1 MDEKDLN
8 RLQSLDVPEP
18 SEDAKRR
25 AIAASVAAFEAAGE
39 KTFAETQ
46 GTEPA
51 VRLTPTFME
60 AIWEWIMERR
70 MLMGTVAASLLVVP
84 FAANLIATDGGM
96 LTRFGDQD
104 VGIEAMDAPKG
115 SVRTGND
122 AADTRSVDK
131 KLIEKRVTET
141 KQPAVDDQATSL
153 ADEEGAS
160 VALADQ
166 ERNAATGSKPDQ
178 AVPRQLPAEKPAAAL
193 NEQFEADRTSPAGNL
208 AGAGE
213 ARTEEEKSESTDPQF
228 SASPQAPASQTP
240 KRSLE
245 AAAPEPSVAPSADG
259 MRQLKLGG
267 GGNRNLSMGMQQ
279 SQSMAKARKAQRRS
293 SNNGMLNMI
302 GRLDQSI
309 VDHEQPLPPP
319 PQVEENRDRFQKAET
334 NPVKSVKQ
342 EPVSTFSID
351 VDTASYAFV
360 RRTLENGA
368 LPRRDAVRVEEMV
381 NYFSYDYPRPENAE
395 TPFRPSIAL
404 YPTPW
409 NQDTLLMHVGIKG
422 HDIVTDEKPRSNLV
436 FLIDV
441 SGSMQAKDKL
451 PLLKSAFRLLVNRLD
466 PEDTVAIVTYAGRAG
481 TVLEPT
487 KVSDKHKILS
497 ALDRLRSG
505 GSTAGAAGIR
515 QAYALAQSRFNKEG
529 VNRVILATDG
539 DFNVGI
545 SNVDEL
551 KRYIEKKRKSGV
563 FLSVLGFGQG
573 NYNDHLMQ
581 VLAQNGNGNAAYIDN
596 LREAQ
601 KVLVEE
607 AGSTL
612 FPIAKD
618 VKIQI
623 EFNPALVRE
632 YRLVG
637 YETRALKREDFNNDR
652 VDAGDI
658 GSGHTVTAIYE
669 LTPVGSPAQLV
680 DDLRYRKAETEKQS
694 EVRTDDA
701 PASEYAFL
709 KLRYK
714 RPNENKSNLLTVP
727 VTKELLRASAK
738 DLTDDM
744 RFAAAVAAFG
754 QKLRDV
760 PQVEDFSYDAI
771 LELASGARGKDRF
784 GYRGEF
790 LTLVRLAKSLA
801 GIDRQ
806 E

>member
-25 AIAASVAAFEAAGE
+25 AIDASVAAFEAAGE
-39 KTFAETQ
+39 KTFAEAQ
-46 GTEPA
+46 GSEPA
-51 VRLTPTFME
+51 ARLTPTFME

-84 FAANLIATDGGM
+84 FAANLIATDGGV
-96 LTRFGDQD
+96 LSRFGEREVPKVEAPRPV
-104 VGIEAMDAPKG
+104 VGSDEQPLDL
-115 SVRTGND
+115 
-122 AADTRSVDK
+122 AAKLKKAERSAA
-131 KLIEKRVTET
+131 ET
-141 KQPAVDDQATSL
+141 N
-153 ADEEGAS
+153 
-160 VALADQ
+160 
-166 ERNAATGSKPDQ
+166 ER
-178 AVPRQLPAEKPAAAL
+178 
-193 NEQFEADRTSPAGNL
+193 FED
-208 AGAGE
+208 
-213 ARTEEEKSESTDPQF
+213 
-228 SASPQAPASQTP
+228 
-240 KRSLE
+240 
-245 AAAPEPSVAPSADG
+245 APSADADG
-259 MRQLKLGG
+259 ERTAQAKEEVA
-267 GGNRNLSMGMQQ
+267 Q
-279 SQSMAKARKAQRRS
+279 SQTRQVLTAPQQQAAPAEPSPAAKPEPEPAQPPRDLEADGRALSFNQAPAASQNKSGSANSGGANSRSVLAAPPILGQTSDNAPNANARVQFDRPAGSGTTLADEKARAYIRKHAKQSRTR
-293 SNNGMLNMI
+293 I
-302 GRLDQSI
+302 AREPAEGRVSQEFLDGASQHGGFARGAVTNSDDLI
-309 VDHEQPLPPP
+309 VGQPPL

-451 PLLKSAFRLLVNRLD
+451 PLLKSAFRLLVNRLGPD
-466 PEDTVAIVTYAGRAG
+466 DTVAIVTYAGRAG

-487 KVSDKHKILS
+487 KVSQKHKILS

-515 QAYALAQSRFNKEG
+515 QAYALAQSGFDKNG

-545 SNVDEL
+545 SDVNEL
-551 KRYIEKKRKSGV
+551 KRYIERKRKSGV

-680 DDLRYRKAETEKQS
+680 DDLRYRKAETEKQP

-727 VTKELLRASAK
+727 VTKELLRAERQGSYRRHA
-738 DLTDDM
+738 LC
-744 RFAAAVAAFG
+744 RRRRRLRPEAPGCAAG
-754 QKLRDV
+754 
-760 PQVEDFSYDAI
+760 
-771 LELASGARGKDRF
+771 RG
-784 GYRGEF
+784 
-790 LTLVRLAKSLA
+790 LQL
-801 GIDRQ
+801 
-806 E
+806 

>member
-46 GTEPA
+46 GSEPA
-51 VRLTPTFME
+51 ARLMPTFME
-60 AIWEWIMERR
+60 ATWEWIMERR

-84 FAANLIATDGGM
+84 FAANLIATDGGVSS
-96 LTRFGDQD
+96 RFGEQE
-104 VGIEAMDAPKG
+104 VPKVEAPRPVLG
-115 SVRTGND
+115 SD
-122 AADTRSVDK
+122 EQPLDKAAKQK
-131 KLIEKRVTET
+131 K
-141 KQPAVDDQATSL
+141 
-153 ADEEGAS
+153 
-160 VALADQ
+160 
-166 ERNAATGSKPDQ
+166 
-178 AVPRQLPAEKPAAAL
+178 AEKAAGER
-193 NEQFEADRTSPAGNL
+193 NEQFEAEPSAPTQSDNNDQTVTFPPGTPIDDSSQLTHGRSTEADGALADRTAEEQTSTRRVVTAKPSPRAKPKPEPAAPPRDSEVEDRALTFNQAPVTSENKPAASSNGVFRNFAAPSSGPSKKDQARTRRMAREIAPSAADARNGL
-208 AGAGE
+208 AGA
-213 ARTEEEKSESTDPQF
+213 AQATRRQDSNTLNLFSEIRPWPQ
-228 SASPQAPASQTP
+228 Q
-240 KRSLE
+240 
-245 AAAPEPSVAPSADG
+245 
-259 MRQLKLGG
+259 
-267 GGNRNLSMGMQQ
+267 
-279 SQSMAKARKAQRRS
+279 
-293 SNNGMLNMI
+293 
-302 GRLDQSI
+302 
-309 VDHEQPLPPP
+309 QPLR
-319 PQVEENRDRFQKAET
+319 PQVEENRDRFQTAET

-368 LPRRDAVRVEEMV
+368 LPRRDAVRVEEMI
-381 NYFSYDYPRPENAE
+381 NYFSYDYPRPANAE
-395 TPFRPSIAL
+395 TPFRPSIAV

-487 KVSDKHKILS
+487 KVSDKYKILS

-515 QAYALAQSRFNKEG
+515 QAYALAQSRFNKDG

-618 VKIQI
+618 VKLQI

-632 YRLVG
+632 YRLIG

-669 LTPVGSPAQLV
+669 LTPVGSPAQLA
-680 DDLRYRKAETEKQS
+680 DELRYQKAETETQA
-694 EVRTDDA
+694 EVQADSV
-701 PASEYAFL
+701 PATEYAFL

-714 RPNENKSNLLTVP
+714 RPKENKSNLLTVP
-727 VTKELLRASAK
+727 VTKELLRANVK
-738 DLTDDM
+738 DLSDDM
-744 RFAAAVAAFG
+744 RFAAAVAAFA

-760 PQVEDFSYDAI
+760 PQVEDMSFDAI
-771 LELASGARGKDRF
+771 LKLASGARGEDRF

-801 GIDRQ
+801 GSAAQ